1 MFTFRNNH
9 RFGSLV
15 RPIPAIALGAL
26 LVAAAPA
33 DAETYYSRG
42 TGTWN
47 ASNAWYTGSCTSGTN
62 DGTYP
67 VAGDTAN
74 ICSGHT
80 VTVSGADGTAAAA
93 VVDVANSATAIL
105 SIESGG
111 VLEVSGSV
119 TVNANGVFRFNAGTP
134 NTAELK
140 ATASGV
146 ALDGT
151 FCVTGTGG
159 ATLSGSNPTKSFAV
173 GAAAT
178 VIFTC
183 GGEVIN
189 DTTIV
194 VNGGSLTFGGAVTN
208 DGTVI
213 VNSGSTTFSSSAAN
227 DGTMI
232 ANGATITFSSSVTN
246 DATIIANGGTITF
259 SGAVTN
265 DGTII
270 ANGGTITF
278 SGAVTNDGTI
288 IANGGTITFTG
299 DVEND
304 GTVTASGGDI
314 TFSGTVNAGSG
325 GKFHVTRAASDMTFN
340 MSGSATITS
349 GADFNLSAGRL
360 WFQQTLT
367 TDGGYQQTGGTTE
380 VAAGK
385 TFTATGAY

>member
-1 MFTFRNNH
+1 MFTFRNNN

-15 RPIPAIALGAL
+15 RLTSVIALAAFFIAGTTAQAVDYTSTQSGSWNTGATWGGGGY
-26 LVAAAPA
+26 P
-33 DAETYYSRG
+33 DG
-42 TGTWN
+42 TDDT
-47 ASNAWYTGSCTSGTN
+47 ATIATGSAV
-62 DGTYP
+62 D
-67 VAGDTAN
+67 
-74 ICSGHT
+74 
-80 VTVSGADGTAAAA
+80 VSGPNGAAICGTLTIN
-93 VVDVANSATAIL
+93 NSASAIL

-134 NTAELK
+134 HTAELK

-178 VIFTC
+178 VIFC
-183 GGEVIN
+183 GGDIIN

-194 VNGGSLTFGGAVTN
+194 VNGGSLTFSGAASN

-213 VNSGSTTFSSSAAN
+213 VNSGSSTFSNSAAN
-227 DGTMI
+227 DGTII

-246 DATIIANGGTITF
+246 DATMIANGGTITF

-265 DGTII
+265 DGTIL
-270 ANGGTITF
+270 ANGGTITA

-288 IANGGTITFTG
+288 IANGGTITLNG

-325 GKFHVTRAASDMTFN
+325 GKFHVTAAASDMTFN

-360 WFQQTLT
+360 YFQQTLT

-380 VAAGK
+380 VAAGA